1 MQCELSLSP
10 LIDTEI
16 VDRAVRLMEDGMTEY
31 LSVYFSVLVFCQ
43 LDQLV
48 SFI

>member
-31 LSVYFSVLVFCQ
+31 LSAYFSVLVFCQ